1 MTLGGKETVN
11 NPVSNDAAE
20 RASGSL
26 ERMVGPCVDVE
37 QRIKDL
43 YIVNTVVGWAQNQLR
58 ILGDMAAD
66 HNLPDWYVSEVR
78 RIQSK
83 IETVAQRDD
92 ARRPNAALSQAATTR
107 KDEHAK

>member
-1 MTLGGKETVN
+1 MNTTETQ
-11 NPVSNDAAE
+11 
-20 RASGSL
+20 SGSSL
-26 ERMVGPCVDVE
+26 RRMVGPCPDVE

-43 YIVNTVVGWAQNQLR
+43 YIVNTVAGWAQNQLR

-66 HNLPDWYVSEVR
+66 HKLPDWYVSEVR

-92 ARRPNAALSQAATTR
+92 ARRPNVGGQR
-107 KDEHAK
+107 